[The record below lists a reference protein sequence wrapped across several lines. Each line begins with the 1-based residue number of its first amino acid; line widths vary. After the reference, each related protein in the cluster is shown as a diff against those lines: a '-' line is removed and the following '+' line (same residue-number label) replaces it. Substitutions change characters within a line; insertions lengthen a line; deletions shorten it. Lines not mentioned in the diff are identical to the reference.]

1 MLLSATMRPVPTP
14 VRVLVVDDDEMSREL
29 LTVLLDSQ
37 GYAVET
43 AESGEAALKHL
54 RSAAELP
61 DVILSDMQM
70 PGVTGPELAAKLRV
84 EIDGRSVLLAM
95 SGSQPTQDAV
105 RQFDGFLLKPF
116 KVQQFTAALENAQK
130 LRVQPA
136 QRRKSGPGKVVAI
149 DHGASQAPSAK
160 ISDGAASNAA
170 PVMNDRIYEQLARA
184 MPGPQLK
191 EMYTLCIGDARERIR
206 RMRGSAAQHDSAQF
220 VREAHAIKGSAGM
233 LGATQIHTMAADL
246 ETRGLPERGGTSDAV
261 NSLDELSA
269 ACDRLERMLGTRA

>member
-1 MLLSATMRPVPTP
+1 MLLSATMKPVLTP

-29 LTVLLDSQ
+29 LTVLLDTE

-43 AESGEAALKHL
+43 AESGEAALDHL
-54 RSAAELP
+54 RSSAELP

-70 PGVTGPELAAKLRV
+70 PGVSGPELAAKLRAS
-84 EIDGRSVLLAM
+84 IDGRSVLLAM
-95 SGSQPTQDAV
+95 SGSQPAQDAV
-105 RQFDGFLLKPF
+105 SLFDGFLLKPF
-116 KVQQFTAALENAQK
+116 KVDQFTAALEHAQK
-130 LRVQPA
+130 LRAHPP
-136 QRRKSGPGKVVAI
+136 QRRKSGKGKVVAI
-149 DHGASQAPSAK
+149 DH
-160 ISDGAASNAA
+160 AASPTPAKAAGGVSPAAA
-170 PVMNDRIYEQLARA
+170 PVMNDRIYQQLANT

-191 EMYTLCIGDARERIR
+191 EMYSLCINDARERIR
-206 RMRGSAAQHDSAQF
+206 RMRSSAAEHDSGRF

-246 ETRGLPERGGTSDAV
+246 ETRGLQAAGGTTDAV

>member
-1 MLLSATMRPVPTP
+1 MLLSATMKPVLTP

-29 LTVLLDSQ
+29 LTVLLDTE
-37 GYAVET
+37 GYAVKT
-43 AESGEAALKHL
+43 AESGEVALDHL
-54 RSAAELP
+54 RSSAELP

-70 PGVTGPELAAKLRV
+70 PGVSGPELAAKLRA

-95 SGSQPTQDAV
+95 SGSQPAQDAV
-105 RQFDGFLLKPF
+105 SQFDGFLLKPF
-116 KVQQFTAALENAQK
+116 KVHQFTAALEHAQK
-130 LRVQPA
+130 LRSNLP
-136 QRRKSGPGKVVAI
+136 QRRKSASGKVVAI
-149 DHGASQAPSAK
+149 DHGASADSAAK
-160 ISDGAASNAA
+160 GADGASYKAA
-170 PVMNDRIYEQLARA
+170 PVMNDHIYEQLAST

-191 EMYTLCIGDARERIR
+191 EMYSLCINDARERIR
-206 RMRGSAAQHDSAQF
+206 RMRSSAAEHDSGRF

-246 ETRGLPERGGTSDAV
+246 ETRGLQAAGGTTDAV